1 MNLSDEQVLAM
12 APDDSSRKS
21 GKDLANPAKWVSK
34 GVGDNALWGECQGSG
49 SKPYQT
55 QIDTGNMAFKCSCP
69 SRKFPCKHGLGLLL
83 QYSRQPD
90 SFAEQTP
97 PAWVSEWLAKRAER
111 EEKKTVAASATDKQV
126 DTTAQAKRQQARQQK
141 VSDGTAELLRWIK
154 DLVRNGIMD
163 LPEKDPSFFENM
175 IRRMVDAQAPGLA
188 AMMRELADISY
199 FHEGWQTIFMN
210 QLIRIYLVIQG
221 YQHLD
226 QLPEPLQ
233 QDIRSLIGFAQAQEE
248 LKEQTGVTD
257 TWRVLGK
264 QTTEEDRLVVERY
277 WLYGI
282 RTQRRALIL
291 QFFVR
296 GQSTIANPITPG
308 TTIPAELVYYPS
320 AAPLR
325 AIIKQQMTVPPDHT
339 FSGFAGWEE
348 VVSAQTDICAV
359 LPVYNDQ
366 VYTIAGLTP
375 VWHQEQWWLQDSRQQ
390 LMPVKKGF
398 PHIWKLLALSGGTP
412 LHMAVTGREMQY
424 EPIGVW
430 HEHEYKIL

>member
-1 MNLSDEQVLAM
+1 M
-12 APDDSSRKS
+12 APDESSRKS

-83 QYSRQPD
+83 LYSRQTTL
-90 SFAEQTP
+90 FTEQTP
-97 PAWVSEWLAKRAER
+97 PPWVSEWLAKRAER
-111 EEKKTVAASATDKQV
+111 EEKKAVQASTPEKQP
-126 DTTAQAKRQQARQQK
+126 DTAAQAKRQQARQQK

-175 IRRMVDAQAPGLA
+175 IRRMVDAQSPGLA

-199 FHEGWQTIFMN
+199 FHEGWQTVFMN
-210 QLIRIYLVIQG
+210 QLLRIYLVIQG
-221 YQHLD
+221 YQHLS
-226 QLPEPLQ
+226 QLPENLQ
-233 QDIRSLIGFAQAQEE
+233 QDIRSSVGFSQSQEE
-248 LKEQTGVTD
+248 LKEQTGISD
-257 TWRVLGK
+257 TWQVLGK
-264 QTTEEDRLVVERY
+264 QTSEEDRLVVERY
-277 WLYGI
+277 WLHGI
-282 RTQRRALIL
+282 HSKRNALIL

-296 GQSTIANPITPG
+296 GQSTIVNPLAPG
-308 TTIPAELVYYPS
+308 TTIQAELVYYPS

-325 AIIKQQMTVPPDHT
+325 AIIKQQMTVPSDHT
-339 FSGFAGWEE
+339 FNGFTGWEE
-348 VVSAQTDICAV
+348 VVAEQTAISAV
-359 LPVYNDQ
+359 WPVYNDQ
-366 VYTIAGLTP
+366 VYTIATLTP
-375 VWHQEQWWLQDSRQQ
+375 IWHQEQWWLQDSRQQ

-398 PHIWKLLALSGGTP
+398 AHIWKLLALSGGAP
-412 LHMAVTGREMQY
+412 LHMAVTGRETQY

-430 HEHEYKIL
+430 HEQEYKIL